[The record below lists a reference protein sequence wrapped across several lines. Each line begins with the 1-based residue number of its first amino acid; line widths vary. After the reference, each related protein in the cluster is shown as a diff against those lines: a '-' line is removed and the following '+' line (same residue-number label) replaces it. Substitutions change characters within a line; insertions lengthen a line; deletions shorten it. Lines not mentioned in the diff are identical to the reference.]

1 MDSGDICFC
10 AKLMETHQ
18 KPMLIISAGKQRQTV
33 GGVGGI
39 CGIGGKIL
47 TRDDMLNGGANTAEP
62 QTASS

>member
-18 KPMLIISAGKQRQTV
+18 KPMLIIRAGKQGQSV

-39 CGIGGKIL
+39 CGDSGKIQ
-47 TRDDMLNGGANTAEP
+47 TRDYMLNGGANTAEP